1 MKADIFASAKTKA
14 VLTSR
19 GETVMRSYDWIG
31 PHSKG
36 RYRLTRRN
44 GKFGILKL
52 LEEST
57 VEILEPTA
65 IRPPKLEDMFL
76 YGITSAQLE
85 TDAVLVDST
94 GKILQKG
101 IGIWVIDDKLVAVEK
116 QENKYVLYN
125 PLNDRCTAE
134 YSDFEVFETYIE
146 THEDALK
153 GLINRDLVEVFK
165 PEYKSVKP
173 FGDTCFLA
181 EKTDGTEVLGNPN
194 WEKKIQ
200 ADEVFPEK
208 NGFVCIRSKTR
219 YGYVN
224 VQTGARTQFILLDAQ
239 DFDDRDYAKVVHPGL
254 GACWMDR
261 KFQFLPARED

>member
-1 MKADIFASAKTKA
+1 MAEDTFSAARTKA
-14 VLTSR
+14 VVTPK
-19 GETVMRSYDWIG
+19 GEKVIRVYDWIA
-31 PHSKG
+31 PYSKG
-36 RYRLTRRN
+36 RYRLIRKD

-52 LEEST
+52 FEDST

-65 IRPPKLEDMFL
+65 IRPPKLEELFL

-94 GKILQKG
+94 GRILQKG

-125 PLNDRCTAE
+125 PINDRCSAE
-134 YSDFEVFETYIE
+134 FSDFEVYETYIE
-146 THEDALK
+146 THEGKLK
-153 GLINRDLVEVFK
+153 GLLTRDLVEVFK

-173 FGDTCFLA
+173 FGTCFLA

-219 YGYVN
+219 YGYAN
-224 VQTGARTQFILLDAQ
+224 VQTGERTQFLLLDAQ
-239 DFDDRDYAKVVHPGL
+239 DFDDRGYANVVHPGL

-261 KFQFLPARED
+261 NFNFLPAREAE